1 MYSLLDGFGTPEEM
15 LKRAKDIGLKAY
27 AITEHGNEY
36 SWVYFDKLHKEF
48 PDVKLI
54 FGVELYECFDI
65 TVKDKGTKYF
75 HLIALAKNEEGRK
88 ALNKI
93 VTKSNL
99 EGFYYKPRVEIA
111 DIIPYAE
118 NLVISTAC
126 LASKIA
132 RESDYQ
138 TCVTYVQEYKK
149 YFPHFYLEMQSHSH
163 EEQAEY
169 NKKILQLSHD
179 TNTPFIITTDSHAAT
194 KEDLYYQGRHVQIA
208 HDSETLTEVY
218 EGCYLQSEKEIHA
231 IMDKQIGRDNV
242 QLGLD
247 NTNLVADLI
256 EEVHMPF
263 QSPQLPN
270 YPLPDEFKDNYEYL
284 KHLVS
289 QGWKTRKFNEM
300 PAADQK
306 QYRERIEYELNI
318 IHEMGFDGYFII
330 VWDFINYAKTHG
342 VKLGAGRGSGAG
354 SLVCFTIGITNLN
367 PIKYGLIFERFLNP
381 ERISMPDLDI
391 DVSDRQ
397 IVIDYLINK
406 YGVNRVCQIINFS
419 YITPV
424 VAIKD
429 VGKVLGFPYK
439 EMDKL
444 SKRFTYDTFS
454 QSLENNPELLL
465 DHPNYAELFRIA
477 GKLSGRIKTVST
489 HAGGVGIVN
498 TDVSDYMAMKVG
510 KTGNEHVIQ
519 VDKKIVESIG
529 IIKFDI
535 LGVQTLNLV
544 AEVQKDLNISDWEI
558 DINNPDFEYDKQSYE
573 LLCKAQTNG
582 IFQVESAGMK
592 DLLVRL
598 QPTQMDELAAILA
611 LYRPDSMGE
620 IHDFIERK
628 HGRQEITAI
637 HPDMAPILKSTYGCL
652 IYQEELL
659 EIVRKFGGRSYGGA
673 DLFRRAIGKKDKEL
687 VRTESEK
694 LFEEIKA
701 TGYTEDIA
709 RQISEQMADK
719 GGYLFNSSH
728 AYSYAVLCLQTAY
741 LKTHYPVYFYKAL
754 LNLNKDKTGM
764 LNKYILDSQQFNI
777 RVLHP
782 SLNRSQ
788 INFSVYNDSVLFGL
802 SAICGIGETVAK
814 EIIDERNTHGKFENF
829 KDFLNRV
836 PVKKSQIISLTK
848 AGAVPT
854 KNKKDFLVGYLK
866 SLYEPLKFK
875 PIAKL
880 PTYAEVILKYDID
893 IEQFRIGDKKHD
905 YDKAQLLIEVNKKK
919 EQEFAEK
926 EEQRFQSYI
935 EKNQKYLD
943 DEEFWE
949 FQALQIF
956 LKDNPFQ
963 KATEYLSMQLDDI
976 ENGEQCVVVGVI
988 AGIQKKKD
996 KNKNQYAFVNI
1007 YSFFGLIEATI
1018 WSSQYK
1024 RYEDLIK
1031 RGSKIAIFCT
1041 KQSEES
1047 VIVDNMKSYDKWLEQ
1062 QQKSR

>member
-289 QGWKTRKFNEM
+289 QGWETRKFNEM
-300 PAADQK
+300 PDADQK

>member
-247 NTNLVADLI
+247 NTNIVSDLI

-289 QGWKTRKFNEM
+289 QGWETRKFNEM
-300 PAADQK
+300 PDADQK